1 MVDWVDG
8 ATEVDSFG
16 GSIMAAK
23 IFIVAGAHPNFMK
36 VAPLV
41 SQLKRCPHVE
51 SILVHTGQHY
61 DAEMSDAFFR
71 DLGLPEPDIFL
82 GAGSG
87 SYAVQTAR
95 IMTAFEDVL
104 LKERPDAVV
113 VVGDVNSTLACAL
126 VAAKITYPMS
136 AADSKHL
143 RTRPLIAHVEAGLR
157 SCDRSMPEE
166 INRILT
172 DALSDLLFTPS
183 RDADENLK
191 REGIPGEKI
200 FFVGNAMIDTL
211 LAHRERAERSDIL
224 HKLGLSPEVN
234 RLAFPARPA
243 RPAAVNAARNAR
255 NQRHERAI
263 PYALCTLHRPS
274 NVDNEETFRGI
285 LQALEEIGREIPIL
299 YPIHPRARQRVHT
312 FGLDSHVT
320 FAHSPERVDP
330 KNPITCVE
338 PLGYLDFLQLM
349 THARLVLSDSGGI
362 QEETTILGIPCVTIR
377 ENTERPVTIIEGTN
391 ILGGVGKEGI
401 MKAAREAL
409 NGNERA
415 GKRPEKW
422 DGQTS
427 ERIVNIL
434 LQHLQERV
442 GGAC

>member
-1 MVDWVDG
+1 
-8 ATEVDSFG
+8 
-16 GSIMAAK
+16 MAAK
-23 IFIVAGAHPNFMK
+23 IFVVAGARPNFMK

-41 SQLKRCPHVE
+41 SQLKRCPDVE

-87 SYAVQTAR
+87 SHAWQTAK

-104 LKERPDAVV
+104 LKQRPDAVV

-126 VAAKITYPMS
+126 VAAKITYPMIS
-136 AADSKHL
+136 AHAKNP

-211 LAHRERAERSDIL
+211 LAHRERAWRSDIL
-224 HKLGLSPEVN
+224 HKLGLTPEPN
-234 RLAFPARPA
+234 E
-243 RPAAVNAARNAR
+243 RNSR
-255 NQRHERAI
+255 NERDQRNERNERVL

-285 LQALEEIGREIPIL
+285 LQALEEIGREVPIL
-299 YPIHPRARQRVHT
+299 YPIHPRARQRLQA
-312 FGLDSHVT
+312 FGLSSHVT
-320 FAHSPERVDP
+320 FASSVEPVDP
-330 KNPITCVE
+330 KNSITCLE
-338 PLGYLDFLQLM
+338 PLGYLEFLQLM
-349 THARLVLSDSGGI
+349 ANARLVLSDSGGI

-377 ENTERPVTIIEGTN
+377 ENTERPVTIAEGTN
-391 ILGGVGKEGI
+391 ILGGVGTEGI

-409 NGNERA
+409 NGNGRA

-427 ERIVNIL
+427 ERIVDIL
-434 LQHLQERV
+434 LRSLV
-442 GGAC
+442 

>member
-1 MVDWVDG
+1 
-8 ATEVDSFG
+8 
-16 GSIMAAK
+16 
-23 IFIVAGAHPNFMK
+23 MK

-41 SQLKRCPHVE
+41 SQLKRCPDVE

-61 DAEMSDAFFR
+61 DAEMSDAFFQ

-87 SYAVQTAR
+87 SHAVQTAK
-95 IMTAFEDVL
+95 IMTVFEDVL

-126 VAAKITYPMS
+126 VASKITYSTSS
-136 AADSKHL
+136 AHAKHS
-143 RTRPLIAHVEAGLR
+143 RTRPVIAHVEAGLR

-211 LAHRERAERSDIL
+211 LAHRKRARRSDIL
-224 HKLGLSPEVN
+224 HKLGLTPE
-234 RLAFPARPA
+234 
-243 RPAAVNAARNAR
+243 RN
-255 NQRHERAI
+255 ERAM

-274 NVDNEETFRGI
+274 NVDHEETFRGI
-285 LQALEEIGREIPIL
+285 LQALEEIGKGIPIL
-299 YPIHPRARQRVHT
+299 YPIHPRARQRIHS
-312 FGLDSHVT
+312 FGLVAHVT
-320 FAHSPERVDP
+320 FACSIEAIHL
-330 KNPITCVE
+330 KNPITCLE

-349 THARLVLSDSGGI
+349 ANARLVLSDSGGI

-377 ENTERPVTIIEGTN
+377 ENTERPVTIAEGTN
-391 ILGGVGKEGI
+391 VLGGVGKEGI
-401 MKAAREAL
+401 MKAAKEAL
-409 NGNERA
+409 NGNRRA

-434 LQHLQERV
+434 LQHLQR
-442 GGAC
+442 

>member
-1 MVDWVDG
+1 
-8 ATEVDSFG
+8 
-16 GSIMAAK
+16 MAVK
-23 IFIVAGAHPNFMK
+23 IFVVAGARPNFMK

-41 SQLKRCPHVE
+41 AQLKRCPDVE

-71 DLGLPEPDIFL
+71 DLSLPEPDVFL

-87 SYAVQTAR
+87 SHAAQTAR

-104 LKERPDAVV
+104 LTESPDAVV

-126 VAAKITYPMS
+126 VAAKIIYPMS
-136 AADSKHL
+136 SASPKNSRA
-143 RTRPLIAHVEAGLR
+143 RPLIAHVEAGLR

-191 REGIPGEKI
+191 REGIPDEKI

-211 LAHRERAERSDIL
+211 LAHRERAARSDIL
-224 HKLGLSPEVN
+224 HKLGLTPELNKPN
-234 RLAFPARPA
+234 RL
-243 RPAAVNAARNAR
+243 
-255 NQRHERAI
+255 AI

-274 NVDNEETFRGI
+274 NVDHEGTFRSI
-285 LQALEEIGREIPIL
+285 LQALEEIGREVPIL

-312 FGLDSHVT
+312 FGLNSHIT
-320 FAHSPERVDP
+320 FARSPERVNP
-330 KNPITCVE
+330 KDPITCLE

-349 THARLVLSDSGGI
+349 ANARLVLSDSGGI

-377 ENTERPVTIIEGTN
+377 ENTERPVTIAEGTN

-409 NGNERA
+409 NGNGRA

-427 ERIVNIL
+427 ERIIEIL
-434 LQHLQERV
+434 LQHLD
-442 GGAC
+442 